1 MRANWNDLHYL
12 VKVSVR
18 RSILSFASLFSSS
31 SKNHLMVTMLA
42 LAAQLIIAISI
53 VIVWVFRFDNIV
65 LEFKQYGLSTLT
77 RSMVGA
83 AKLVLAT
90 LLVVGIWYPA
100 LVLIPAL
107 LMALLMISA
116 QYFHFKVNNPFQ
128 KRIPAL
134 FLLSLCLFV
143 AAVSLNWI
151 A

>member
-1 MRANWNDLHYL
+1 ML
-12 VKVSVR
+12 
-18 RSILSFASLFSSS
+18 
-31 SKNHLMVTMLA
+31 TTLA
-42 LAAQLIIAISI
+42 LVAQLVIAISI

-65 LEFKQYGLSTLT
+65 KEFEQYGLSTLT

-134 FLLSLCLFV
+134 ILLSL
-143 AAVSLNWI
+143 
-151 A
+151 

>member
-1 MRANWNDLHYL
+1 ML
-12 VKVSVR
+12 V
-18 RSILSFASLFSSS
+18 
-31 SKNHLMVTMLA
+31 TLA
-42 LAAQLIIAISI
+42 IVAQLVIALSI

-100 LVLIPAL
+100 LVLIPTV

-134 FLLSLCLFV
+134 FLLILCLFV

>member
-1 MRANWNDLHYL
+1 LHFFFNP
-12 VKVSVR
+12 VQKK
-18 RSILSFASLFSSS
+18 SF
-31 SKNHLMVTMLA
+31 
-42 LAAQLIIAISI
+42 
-53 VIVWVFRFDNIV
+53 
-65 LEFKQYGLSTLT
+65 YGTY
-77 RSMVGA
+77 V
-83 AKLVLAT
+83 AT
-90 LLVVGIWYPA
+90 LLVVGVWYPA